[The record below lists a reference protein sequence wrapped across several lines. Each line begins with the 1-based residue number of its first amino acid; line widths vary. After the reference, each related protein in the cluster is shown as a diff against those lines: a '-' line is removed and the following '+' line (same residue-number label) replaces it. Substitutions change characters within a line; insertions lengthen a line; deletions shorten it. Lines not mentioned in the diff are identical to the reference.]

1 MNDQE
6 KWTDLEQLIVERM
19 QKMKIPGLSVAIIK
33 DQEII
38 YSKGFGNRDYT
49 KNLPVT
55 PDTLFGIG
63 SCTKLFT
70 CLAIMQLAEQ
80 GKLSTDDPVKNYIP
94 LKIGIEEKPVKI
106 RHLMSHSSGIPN
118 LGAASVQI
126 LRHAPIE
133 ETWVPLASKDDLY
146 TFINGAQD
154 EIADEPEKRYFYFN
168 TGFTMLG
175 EIVEAVSGLNFADYV
190 TEYILTP
197 LEMNRSTFY
206 ENDFEKDDN
215 RMTAFLVE
223 KDQPVEKKHPFDKYI
238 HAAGGLLSSV
248 NEMSNFLVMLMNQGK
263 FNDKQIISPES
274 LNEIFSIQIET
285 PVSFLGRSG
294 YGFGVAISEDFLG
307 YKLVSHG
314 GSTGLSSA
322 QFSFIPELNIG
333 MVTEANV
340 GSGFGIQIG
349 KTILCKLL
357 GKIPEDE
364 IPFFKIESKM
374 EKFAGEYKNYKG
386 LTKIKI
392 LLENGMLTLET
403 RYRDIPS
410 RFPLIPEDLKISN
423 NRFYI
428 YIFGSKTPVL
438 FEEREKDQIDVF
450 IERNRFHK
458 FK

>member
-1 MNDQE
+1 MNNKNNWE
-6 KWTDLEQLIVERM
+6 DLEQLIAERM

-33 DQEII
+33 DQEVI
-38 YSKGFGNRDYT
+38 YSKGFGHRDYT
-49 KNLPVT
+49 KNLPAN

-80 GKLSTDDPVKNYIP
+80 GKLSIDDPVKKHIP
-94 LKIGIEEKPVKI
+94 LKIGLENKPIRI

-133 ETWVPLASKDDLY
+133 ETWVPLACKDDLY
-146 TFINGAQD
+146 TFLNGAQD

-175 EIVEAVSGLNFADYV
+175 EIVEAISGLSFADYV
-190 TEYILTP
+190 KEYILTP
-197 LEMNRSTFY
+197 LEMSRSTFY
-206 ENDFEKDDN
+206 EEDFEKDNN
-215 RMTAFLVE
+215 RMTAYLVE
-223 KDQPVEKKHPFDKYI
+223 KDKPEVKKHPFDENI
-238 HAAGGLLSSV
+238 HAAGGLISSV
-248 NEMSNFLVMLMNQGK
+248 TEMSNFLFMLMNQGK
-263 FNDKQIISPES
+263 FGEKQIISPKS
-274 LNEIFSIQIET
+274 LEEIYTIQIET

-307 YKLVSHG
+307 YKLISHG

-322 QFSFIPELNIG
+322 QFSFIPELNVG

-357 GKIPEDE
+357 GKNPEEE
-364 IPFFKIESKM
+364 IPFFKIEAKM
-374 EKFAGEYKNYKG
+374 EKFAGDYKNYKG

-392 LLENGMLTLET
+392 LLENGMLILET
-403 RYRDIPS
+403 KYRDIPS
-410 RFPLIPEDLKISN
+410 RYPLIPEDMKLSN

-438 FEEREKDQIDVF
+438 FEESENNQIDVF